1 MPQPRACS
9 QTNHFSFFSLGFRTH
24 LLSSTAT
31 LTLFFPASAQVITVP
46 QSKELIAA
54 TKNKGIKGDDDQAD
68 EDDDDDD

>member
-1 MPQPRACS
+1 MPMSCYSNA
-9 QTNHFSFFSLGFRTH
+9 NAGFF
-24 LLSSTAT
+24 
-31 LTLFFPASAQVITVP
+31 ASAQVITVP